1 VSLEITR
8 KPRVKSDLESLAGFI
23 AQDRLEPAI
32 RLLLVARES
41 FDRLAQNPSIGVFWE
56 SPRRSLAGIRF
67 YPMPDPYRNYLIF
80 YRIEAESIDIL
91 AILQGSRNLES
102 VLLESSDRD
111 FEE

>member
-1 VSLEITR
+1 
-8 KPRVKSDLESLAGFI
+8 
-23 AQDRLEPAI
+23 
-32 RLLLVARES
+32 
-41 FDRLAQNPSIGVFWE
+41 
-56 SPRRSLAGIRF
+56 
-67 YPMPDPYRNYLIF
+67 MPDPYRNYLIF